1 MTLTHLTFAAV
12 VTAATVATMAVAA
25 PITAREAT
33 IIRQPAEA
41 AQVSVE
47 AVVARNV
54 VDRMPVD
61 TGTAFP
67 VDVGNL
73 VLWMRATGANGQVLH
88 HVWFWGDTEL
98 GNVPL
103 NVGGSPWR
111 AWSRK
116 VVMPEMTGLWHVE
129 VRDASN
135 NVLKR
140 IDFTVGS

>member
-1 MTLTHLTFAAV
+1 MTRTHLTFATIATV
-12 VTAATVATMAVAA
+12 VIAATIVSAA
-25 PITAREAT
+25 PLTAREPT
-33 IIRQPAEA
+33 MIERSVEA

-47 AVVARNV
+47 AVVARDV

-61 TGTAFP
+61 TGTVFP

-73 VLWMRATGANGQVLH
+73 VLWMRATGADGQVLH

-98 GNVPL
+98 GDVPL

-116 VVMPEMTGLWHVE
+116 VVMPEMTGRWHVE
-129 VRDASN
+129 VRDASDK
-135 NVLKR
+135 VLKR

>member
-1 MTLTHLTFAAV
+1 MTLTHLTFAMVA
-12 VTAATVATMAVAA
+12 TAATMAIAA
-25 PITAREAT
+25 PLTAREAT
-33 IIRQPAEA
+33 TIQQSAQA
-41 AQVSVE
+41 AQISVE

-67 VDVGNL
+67 VEVGNL
-73 VLWMRATGANGQVLH
+73 VLWMRVTGADGQVLH
-88 HVWFWGDTEL
+88 HVWFWGGTEL

-116 VVMPEMTGLWHVE
+116 VVMPEMTGRWHVE
-129 VRDASN
+129 VRDASDK
-135 NVLKR
+135 VLKR
-140 IDFTVGS
+140 IDFTVGG

>member
-1 MTLTHLTFAAV
+1 MKLTHLALAPI
-12 VTAATVATMAVAA
+12 ATIAVATTLA
-25 PITAREAT
+25 ARELT
-33 IIRQPAEA
+33 MVLQPAQA

-54 VDRMPVD
+54 V
-61 TGTAFP
+61 
-67 VDVGNL
+67 
-73 VLWMRATGANGQVLH
+73 LWMRVTGANGQVLH

-116 VVMPEMTGLWHVE
+116 VVMPEMTGPGHVE
-129 VRDASN
+129 IRDASDK
-135 NVLKR
+135 VLKR

>member
-1 MTLTHLTFAAV
+1 MTLTRLTFA
-12 VTAATVATMAVAA
+12 TVAAMAIAA
-25 PITAREAT
+25 PLTAREPT
-33 IIRQPAEA
+33 TSRQSAQA

-67 VDVGNL
+67 VEVGNL
-73 VLWMRATGANGQVLH
+73 VLWMRATGAEGQVLH

-98 GNVPL
+98 GDVPL

-116 VVMPEMTGLWHVE
+116 VVMPEMTGQWHVE
-129 VRDASN
+129 VRDASDK
-135 NVLKR
+135 VLKR